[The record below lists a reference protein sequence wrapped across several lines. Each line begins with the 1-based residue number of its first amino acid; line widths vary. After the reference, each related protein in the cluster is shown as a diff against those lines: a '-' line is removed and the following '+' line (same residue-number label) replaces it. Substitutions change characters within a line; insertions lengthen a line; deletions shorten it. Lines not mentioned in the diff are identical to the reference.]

1 MDSVLLILSLL
12 GSIALCLY
20 GMKVMSQGILKVAGS
35 QMRASLRRITNN
47 RIHNF
52 WTGTWIT
59 AVIQSS
65 SAMMLMTVSLV
76 NAGFITLSQSI
87 AIMMGA
93 NVGTTLT
100 AWIIAIFGYVWNVK
114 YLAIPIV
121 VLAIPFNYMTSIKA
135 KPLGEILMGIA
146 FYVLGFTTFIDMMP
160 APADVP
166 TVSGFVTTIS
176 GWGYWSVLLFVVIG
190 ICITFI
196 MRSSAATIVLAMVL
210 VAEEWL
216 IFPIAAALV
225 IGDNVGTTLTS
236 VFASRNA
243 NISARRSALSHLFF
257 NLFGMAWALILIYP
271 ISEVLWQVVSLGTGF
286 PSPAAL
292 AIGIAIFHTAF
303 NFVTAVLLISIIPQ
317 IKALVARILPIT
329 ETDEDEFSL
338 HFIQSG
344 LLSTAEL
351 SVEEARKEA
360 TLFGVR
366 CQKMMQLTD
375 EFVHMAS
382 THAQYT
388 HTFSRIEKY
397 EKITDR
403 LELEIVRYLNNID
416 TSSISRHMAARVR
429 ALFRI
434 VDELESI
441 GDACY
446 KLARSVV
453 RKNEHKVVFLNF
465 QQQNVDKMLHL
476 VEEAL
481 EQMVTLLKKPEL
493 TEADMQRAYNQEDSI
508 NALRGQLREQ
518 NIGNIQNSDYT
529 YQSGLAYMDI
539 IGICEKI
546 GDYIINVL
554 EAHEEQTNYDENDL

>member
-1 MDSVLLILSLL
+1 M
-12 GSIALCLY
+12 ALCLY
-20 GMKVMSQGILKVAGS
+20 GMKVMSQGILKAVGS
-35 QMRASLRRITNN
+35 GMRASLRRITNN
-47 RIHNF
+47 RLHSF
-52 WTGTWIT
+52 WTGAWIT
-59 AVIQSS
+59 GIIQSS
-65 SAMMLMTVSLV
+65 SAITVMTVSLV
-76 NAGFITLSQSI
+76 NAGFITLGQSI

-100 AWIIAIFGYVWNVK
+100 AWIFATFGFMWNIR

-121 VLAIPFNYMTSIKA
+121 VLALPFSYMSRIKV

-146 FYVLGFTTFIDMMP
+146 LYVLGFTTFIAMMP
-160 APADVP
+160 APAEVP
-166 TVSGFVTTIS
+166 AVATFLSTIS
-176 GWGYWSVLLFVVIG
+176 GWGYWSVFLFVLIG

-196 MRSSAATIVLAMVL
+196 LRSSAATIMLAMVL
-210 VAEEWL
+210 VAKEWL

-225 IGDNVGTTLTS
+225 IGDNVGTTLTA
-236 VFASRNA
+236 VFAARNA
-243 NISARRSALSHLFF
+243 NISARRSAYSHLFF
-257 NLFGMAWALILIYP
+257 NLFGMLWALILIYP
-271 ISEVLWQVVSLGTGF
+271 ISEVLWQFVSLGTGF
-286 PSPAAL
+286 PSSAAL
-292 AIGIAIFHTAF
+292 AFGIAIFHTAF
-303 NFVTAVLLISIIPQ
+303 NLVSALMLIGFIPQ
-317 IKALVARILPIT
+317 IKALVARFLPIT
-329 ETDEDEFSL
+329 ETDEDEFNL
-338 HFIQSG
+338 HFIQGG

-360 TLFGVR
+360 TLFGNR

-375 EFVHMAS
+375 EFVHMAAS
-382 THAQYT
+382 HAQYN

-403 LELEIVRYLNNID
+403 LELEIVRYLNSID
-416 TSSISRHMAARVR
+416 TSSISRHMVARVR
-429 ALFRI
+429 ALFKI

-446 KLARSVV
+446 KLARVVV

-465 QQQNVDKMLHL
+465 QQQNVDKMLKL
-476 VEEAL
+476 VEQAL
-481 EQMVTLLKKPEL
+481 ELMVTLLKKPEL

-518 NIGNIQNSDYT
+518 NIGNIQNGDYT

-539 IGICEKI
+539 ISVCEKI

-554 EAHEEQTNYDENDL
+554 EAHEEQSNYDQNVV